1 MAQPSLPKI
10 VIFDTTM
17 RDGELAPSVKF
28 NIHQKVRLAK
38 LLEEMRV
45 DVIEVGY
52 PGAIKKDFDEI
63 FLISKQIKQA
73 TICGLANSKP
83 DEVMDVALAIKPAL
97 RGRIHIY
104 TLVNLKHQSKWAEEH
119 TLEAIHDSIGLARN
133 YCGDVEWSAFDA
145 PRSEPDFLCKAVETA
160 IKSGARTIS
169 IPDSLGLSS
178 PIDSQGCLICSLIG
192 YRISIALRFL
202 STVIMI

>member
-119 TLEAIHDSIGLARN
+119 T
-133 YCGDVEWSAFDA
+133 
-145 PRSEPDFLCKAVETA
+145 
-160 IKSGARTIS
+160 
-169 IPDSLGLSS
+169 
-178 PIDSQGCLICSLIG
+178 
-192 YRISIALRFL
+192 
-202 STVIMI
+202 